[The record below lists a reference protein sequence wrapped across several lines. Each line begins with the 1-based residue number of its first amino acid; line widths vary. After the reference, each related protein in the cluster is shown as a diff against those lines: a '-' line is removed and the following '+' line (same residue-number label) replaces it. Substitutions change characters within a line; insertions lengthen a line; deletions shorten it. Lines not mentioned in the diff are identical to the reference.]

1 MKITSALNRKFVWTC
16 QNSCDILVLRKSLR
30 SLKTKHQLTVK
41 CLSPTEIIMKVW

>member
-1 MKITSALNRKFVWTC
+1 MKITSALNKNFVWTC
-16 QNSCDILVLRKSLR
+16 ENLCDILDLRKSPR